1 MGDQLHTMNLV
12 RLHKTVGVKVGS
24 GNVGAGKAVQVGG
37 GAPVVVQSMTMTDT
51 ADARATAPQCIELAE
66 AGSEMVRVTVNV
78 PEAAAAVPEIKQRML
93 DAGCTAPLIGD
104 FHYNGH
110 ILLTKF
116 PDCARALDK
125 YRINPGNVGTG
136 SRRDEQFATI
146 CKVAVDQNRPVRIGV
161 NGGSLNQELVVA
173 KMQENTD
180 RDLGKTSEDI
190 INECMVLS
198 AIESTALAIES
209 GLRKDQIIISC
220 KTSRPRDLIAVY
232 RDLAPK
238 TDQPLHLGLTEA
250 GMGVKGLVWS
260 ASAMGVLLNEGIG
273 DTIRVSLT
281 PRPGGDRREEVY
293 AACELLQALGL
304 RSFSPSVT
312 ACPGCG
318 RTTSSTFQE
327 LAERI
332 QDYIREKMPA
342 WKTKY
347 EGVETM
353 TLAVMGC
360 VVNGPGESKA
370 ANIGISLPGTG
381 EAPNCPIFIDGQHA
395 TTLRGTYEELA
406 GGVPA
411 SRGRLRRRQVR
422 APLTAKRT
430 TSRALNVAPAGADA
444 ASSGPC
450 TARGARRAR
459 SRRRSDRRLRSPS
472 GRCRA

>member
-1 MGDQLHTMNLV
+1 MTTLK
-12 RLHKTVGVKVGS
+12 LHKTIGVRVG
-24 GNVGAGKAVQVGG
+24 NVQVGG

-51 ADARATAPQCIELAE
+51 ADAAATARQCIELAE

-78 PEAAAAVPEIKQRML
+78 PEAAAGVPEIKHRML
-93 DAGCTAPLIGD
+93 DAGVTAPLIGD

-110 ILLTKF
+110 LLLTRF
-116 PDCARALDK
+116 PACADALDK

-136 SRRDEQFATI
+136 KRRDEQFATI
-146 CKVAVDQNRPVRIGV
+146 CGVARDRNKPVRIGV
-161 NGGSLNQELVVA
+161 NGGSLNQELVVT

-180 RDLGKTSEDI
+180 RALGRTSEDI

-198 AIESTALAIES
+198 AVQSTELALES
-209 GLRKDQIIISC
+209 GLRRDQIIISC

-232 RDLAPK
+232 RDLSRK

-250 GMGVKGLVWS
+250 GMGAKGLVWS
-260 ASAMGVLLNEGIG
+260 ASAMGILLNEGIG

-281 PRPGGDRREEVY
+281 PKPGGDRREEVY

-327 LAERI
+327 LAERT
-332 QDYIREKMPA
+332 QAYIRERMPE
-342 WKTKY
+342 WKTQY

-370 ANIGISLPGTG
+370 ASIGISLPGTG
-381 EAPNCPIFIDGQHA
+381 EEPSCPVYIDGQHA
-395 TTLRGTYEELA
+395 TTLRGTYEEL
-406 GGVPA
+406 
-411 SRGRLRRRQVR
+411 
-422 APLTAKRT
+422 
-430 TSRALNVAPAGADA
+430 DA
-444 ASSGPC
+444 AFRHLVDTYVAGKYP
-450 TARGARRAR
+450 RRNR
-459 SRRRSDRRLRSPS
+459 SVL
-472 GRCRA
+472 

>member
-1 MGDQLHTMNLV
+1 MATLK
-12 RLHKTVGVKVGS
+12 LHKTIGVKVGR
-24 GNVGAGKAVQVGG
+24 VQVGG
-37 GAPVVVQSMTMTDT
+37 GAPIVVQSMTMTDT
-51 ADARATAPQCIELAE
+51 ADARATGVQCVELAE
-66 AGSEMVRVTVNV
+66 AGSEMVRVTVNL

-93 DAGCTAPLIGD
+93 DAGCEAPLIGD

-110 ILLTKF
+110 LLLTKY
-116 PDCARALDK
+116 PRCAEALDK

-136 SRRDEQFATI
+136 RRRDEQFATI
-146 CKVAVDQNRPVRIGV
+146 CQVAVDHGKPVRIGV

-180 RDLGKTSEDI
+180 RNFGRSSEEI

-198 AIESTALAIES
+198 AVESTALAIDS
-209 GLRKDQIIISC
+209 GLRRDQIIISC

-232 RDLAPK
+232 RELARE

-250 GMGVKGLVWS
+250 GMGLKGLVWS
-260 ASAMGVLLNEGIG
+260 ASAMGILLNEGIG

-281 PRPGGDRREEVY
+281 PRPGGDRRDEVY

-327 LAERI
+327 LAERV
-332 QDYIREKMPA
+332 QGYIRDKMPE
-342 WKTKY
+342 WKTRY

-370 ANIGISLPGTG
+370 ASIGISLPGTG
-381 EAPNCPIFIDGQHA
+381 EAPNCPIYIDGEHV

-406 GGVPA
+406 GEFQ
-411 SRGRLRRRQVR
+411 RLVDTYVETKYP
-422 APLTAKRT
+422 PLHRK
-430 TSRALNVAPAGADA
+430 GHQ
-444 ASSGPC
+444 GHK
-450 TARGARRAR
+450 G
-459 SRRRSDRRLRSPS
+459 
-472 GRCRA
+472 

>member
-1 MGDQLHTMNLV
+1 MSLAKLHT
-12 RLHKTVGVKVGS
+12 TVGVRVGH
-24 GNVGAGKAVQVGG
+24 VQVGG

-51 ADARATAPQCIELAE
+51 ADARATAEQCIELAE

-93 DAGCTAPLIGD
+93 DTGCVAPLIGD

-110 ILLTKF
+110 LLLTKY
-116 PDCARALDK
+116 PECARALDK

-136 SRRDEQFATI
+136 RRRDERFSTI
-146 CKVAVDQNRPVRIGV
+146 CRVAVDHDKPVRIGV

-180 RDLGKTSEDI
+180 RDLGKSSEEI
-190 INECMVLS
+190 INECLVLS
-198 AIESTALAIES
+198 GLESTALAIDS

-232 RDLAPK
+232 RELARR

-250 GMGVKGLVWS
+250 GMGSKGLVWS

-327 LAERI
+327 LSERI
-332 QDYIREKMPA
+332 QDYIRDRMPE
-342 WKTKY
+342 WKTTH

-381 EAPNCPIFIDGQHA
+381 EEPSCPVYIDGRHV
-395 TTLRGTYEELA
+395 TTLRGTCDELA
-406 GGVPA
+406 A
-411 SRGRLRRRQVR
+411 AFQRLVDEYVEH
-422 APLTAKRT
+422 
-430 TSRALNVAPAGADA
+430 NY
-444 ASSGPC
+444 
-450 TARGARRAR
+450 ARR
-459 SRRRSDRRLRSPS
+459 
-472 GRCRA
+472 

>member
-1 MGDQLHTMNLV
+1 MLQVKLH
-12 RLHKTVGVKVGS
+12 RTVGVKVGP
-24 GNVGAGKAVQVGG
+24 VQVGG

-51 ADARATAPQCIELAE
+51 ADARGTAQQCIELAQ
-66 AGSEMVRVTVNV
+66 AGSEMVRITVNV
-78 PEAAAAVPEIKQRML
+78 DAAAAAVPEIKQRML
-93 DAGCTAPLIGD
+93 DAGVTAPLIGD

-110 ILLTKF
+110 LLLTRF

-136 SRRDEQFATI
+136 KRRDEQFSTI
-146 CKVAVDQNRPVRIGV
+146 CKVAVDHNRPVRIGV

-173 KMQENTD
+173 RMQENTD
-180 RDLGKTSEDI
+180 RNLGKSSEEI
-190 INECMVLS
+190 ISDCMVIS
-198 AIESTALAIES
+198 AVESTALAIES

-220 KTSRPRDLIAVY
+220 KTSRPNDLINVY
-232 RDLAPK
+232 RALARK

-250 GMGVKGLVWS
+250 GMGTKGLVWS
-260 ASAMGVLLNEGIG
+260 SAAMGVLLNEGIG

-327 LAERI
+327 LAEAI
-332 QDYIREKMPA
+332 QGYIRDKMPE
-342 WKTKY
+342 WKTTHQ
-347 EGVETM
+347 GVEEM

-360 VVNGPGESKA
+360 IVNGPGESKA

-381 EAPNCPIFIDGQHA
+381 EEPSCPVFIDGEHV
-395 TTLRGTYEELA
+395 TTLHGTYDELA
-406 GGVPA
+406 A
-411 SRGRLRRRQVR
+411 EFQRLVDDYVEH
-422 APLTAKRT
+422 
-430 TSRALNVAPAGADA
+430 NY
-444 ASSGPC
+444 
-450 TARGARRAR
+450 ARR
-459 SRRRSDRRLRSPS
+459 
-472 GRCRA
+472 

>member
-1 MGDQLHTMNLV
+1 LIQISSRHRTVPV
-12 RLHKTVGVKVGS
+12 RVGS
-24 GNVGAGKAVQVGG
+24 VTVGG
-37 GAPVVVQSMTMTDT
+37 GAPIVVQSMTMTDT
-51 ADARATAPQCIELAE
+51 ADARATAQQCVELWE

-110 ILLTKF
+110 LLLTRH
-116 PDCARALDK
+116 PLCAAALDK

-136 SRRDEQFATI
+136 KRRDEQFATI
-146 CKVAVDQNRPVRIGV
+146 CRVAIDHGKPVRIGV
-161 NGGSLNQELVVA
+161 NGGSLNQELVMA

-180 RDLGKTSEDI
+180 RNLGHSSEEI

-198 AIESTALAIES
+198 AIQSTELALET
-209 GLRKDQIIISC
+209 GLRKDQIITSC
-220 KTSRPRDLIAVY
+220 KTSRPLHLIDVY
-232 RDLAPK
+232 RALARR

-250 GMGVKGLVWS
+250 GMGMKGLVWS
-260 ASAMGVLLNEGIG
+260 SSAMGVLLQEGIG
-273 DTIRVSLT
+273 DTIRISLT
-281 PRPGGDRREEVY
+281 PRPGGDRRDEVY

-304 RSFSPSVT
+304 RSFAPSVT

-327 LAERI
+327 LAERV
-332 QDYIREKMPA
+332 QGYVREKMPE
-342 WKTKY
+342 WKTQFD
-347 EGVETM
+347 GVETL

-381 EAPNCPIFIDGQHA
+381 EAPICPVYIDGDHA

-406 GGVPA
+406 AAFQTLVDNYVSSKYA
-411 SRGRLRRRQVR
+411 RKAVECARGR
-422 APLTAKRT
+422 
-430 TSRALNVAPAGADA
+430 SE
-444 ASSGPC
+444 
-450 TARGARRAR
+450 
-459 SRRRSDRRLRSPS
+459 
-472 GRCRA
+472 